1 MAFFLAILGVM
12 VEWVRDG
19 KCIRRILA
27 RMYQDSR
34 DVFDGQS
41 ESTALHQVI
50 FPMHTRKFVKFSV
63 PPDRRERWPEMGS
76 ERVLRGESD
85 MMMRN

>member
-1 MAFFLAILGVM
+1 MYLM
-12 VEWVRDG
+12 VKV
-19 KCIRRILA
+19 KVPHCIKL
-27 RMYQDSR
+27 
-34 DVFDGQS
+34 
-41 ESTALHQVI
+41 I